1 MRVDRLLGEHG
12 LQQDSVAGR
21 QDFERRMEAQ
31 RLEPGEEDGLN
42 ALRRGW
48 CLGSEHF
55 KKQKLEEMDGQV
67 GEHHFGQL
75 RLETAQARA
84 ERIIAEE
91 LGRLGWQ
98 ETDLASR
105 RKHDPGKLQIATR
118 LRKETTLTV
127 RQIAGLLHFGM
138 PRSASVRLLTA
149 ARKQAFNDPAQK
161 GLGI

>member
-1 MRVDRLLGEHG
+1 
-12 LQQDSVAGR
+12 
-21 QDFERRMEAQ
+21 
-31 RLEPGEEDGLN
+31 
-42 ALRRGW
+42 
-48 CLGSEHF
+48 
-55 KKQKLEEMDGQV
+55 MDGQV

-127 RQIAGLLHFGM
+127 KQIAGRLHLGT
-138 PRSASVRLLTA
+138 PKSASVRLLTA

-161 GLGI
+161 GLEI